1 MIIKHLENL
10 DDRGV
15 VQALEENIYM
25 QYFAGYTSF
34 NTKRP
39 FDPSLL
45 VEMRHR
51 MGKEAFD
58 EMSLLIIQKA
68 VPILEQMKA
77 ENKNVK
83 FKNGPKN
90 NSGNKDRNT
99 INAES
104 KDADNSEKNDD
115 APVVNN

>member
-1 MIIKHLENL
+1 
-10 DDRGV
+10 
-15 VQALEENIYM
+15 
-25 QYFAGYTSF
+25 
-34 NTKRP
+34 
-39 FDPSLL
+39 
-45 VEMRHR
+45 

-90 NSGNKDRNT
+90 NSGNKDKNT

-115 APVVNN
+115 TPVGNNEINTEKTIAEIITENTAEYSSSTAVPG